1 MSTIEQPAPM
11 STIEQ
16 PAPVC
21 IIGAGPCGIAAAA
34 VISGRNRRFDWFE
47 QHDAPGGNWLFGS
60 STSAAY
66 RHLHTNTS
74 KTRMAYPDRAMP
86 AEIPDYPHHSD
97 VLGYLNA
104 YVDHHDLR
112 RRLTLSTRVDAV
124 RRVPDGWQVTTCSGE
139 QRHYSAVL
147 VANGHLWQPSWPD
160 LPAGDFAGTVMH
172 AHDYV
177 DSEPM
182 RGLRVVVV
190 GLGNTAA
197 DVAVEASVVA
207 ERTFLSTR
215 SGSWVVPKYLFGRPV
230 DTLGTSA
237 RIPLRLRN
245 LSSEAAI
252 RMLVGSPKRYGLPAP
267 AGRYGDSHPV
277 VSTRLLDALAHR
289 AVQPKPPI
297 AAFEAG
303 GVRFADGSRERVDVI
318 INCTGYRVSF
328 PFLDD
333 GVLRVD
339 DNRVELFHQVV
350 APSQPGLFFLGLV
363 QPIGSV
369 LPIAHGQ
376 ATWIA
381 DLLDGIAK
389 LPSTHEMQSHI
400 RRFRHRLDVRF
411 PGSPRHAMEVDLPED
426 YLRALGR
433 ERRAGIRR
441 ANAKRSTACA

>member
-1 MSTIEQPAPM
+1 VTGTIEQPA
-11 STIEQ
+11 S
-16 PAPVC
+16 VC

-34 VISGRNRRFDWFE
+34 VMGGRNRCFDWFE

-60 STSAAY
+60 PTSAAY

-74 KTRMAYPDRAMP
+74 KTRMAYPDLPMP
-86 AEIPDYPHHSD
+86 AEIPDYPHHSE
-97 VLGYLNA
+97 VLDYLNA
-104 YVDHHDLR
+104 YMDHHQLHSHI
-112 RRLTLSTRVDAV
+112 TLNTKVEGV
-124 RRVPDGWQVTTCSGE
+124 RRVSDGWQVTVSSGE
-139 QRHYSAVL
+139 RHHYSAVL

-160 LPAGDFAGTVMH
+160 PPPGNFAGMLMH

-182 RGLRVVVV
+182 RGLHVVVV

-197 DVAVEASVVA
+197 DVAVEVSVVA

-215 SGSWVVPKYLFGRPV
+215 SGSWVVPKYLFGRPS

-245 LSSEAAI
+245 LNSEVGI

-289 AVQPKPPI
+289 AVLPKPSI
-297 AAFEAG
+297 AAFEADD
-303 GVRFADGSRERVDVI
+303 VRFADGSRERVDVI
-318 INCTGYRVSF
+318 VNCTGYRVGF
-328 PFLDD
+328 PFLDED
-333 GVLRVD
+333 VLRVD
-339 DNRVELFHQVV
+339 GNRVELFHQVV
-350 APSQPGLFFLGLV
+350 APEQPGLFFLGLV

-381 DLLDGIAK
+381 DLLDGVAK
-389 LPSTHEMQSHI
+389 LPSAHEMRACI
-400 RRFRHRLDVRF
+400 GRFRHRLDQRF

-441 ANAKRSTACA
+441 AKESAACA

>member
-1 MSTIEQPAPM
+1 MSI
-11 STIEQ
+11 IEQ

-34 VISGRNRRFDWFE
+34 VMSGRSRHFDWFE
-47 QHDAPGGNWLFGS
+47 QHEAPGGNWLFGS
-60 STSAAY
+60 PTSAAY

-74 KTRMAYPDRAMP
+74 KTRTAYPDFPMP
-86 AEIPDYPHHSD
+86 AQIPDYPHHSD
-97 VLGYLNA
+97 VLDYLNA
-104 YVDHHDLR
+104 YVDHHQLR
-112 RRLTLSTRVDAV
+112 SCITLDTRVDAV
-124 RRVPDGWQVTTCSGE
+124 RRVSDGWRVTICSGE
-139 QRHYSAVL
+139 QRRYSAVI

-160 LPAGDFAGTVMH
+160 PPPGDFAGMVMH

-177 DSEPM
+177 DNEPM

-197 DVAVEASVVA
+197 DVAVEVSGVA

-252 RMLVGSPKRYGLPAP
+252 RMLIGSPKRYGLPAP

-289 AVQPKPPI
+289 AVRPKPPI
-297 AAFEAG
+297 AAFDAD
-303 GVRFADGSRERVDVI
+303 GVRFADGSCERVDVI

-328 PFLDD
+328 PFLAD

-363 QPIGSV
+363 QPVGSV

-381 DLLDGIAK
+381 DLLDGVAK
-389 LPSTHEMQSHI
+389 LPSAHEMHSHI
-400 RRFRHRLDVRF
+400 RRFRSQLDERF

-441 ANAKRSTACA
+441 VKESTACA